1 MAVDDEP
8 DILKVV
14 SITLVMNGF
23 ETVTAA
29 SGQECLAMLE
39 KGVRPALILL
49 DLMMPGMDGFE
60 VCRKIRAVEKYR
72 DIKIVMLTAKAQNR
86 DAVDSYK
93 FGADGFITK
102 PFEPDKLISD
112 MKLFLGDLM

>member
-14 SITLVMNGF
+14 CATLVINGF
-23 ETVTAA
+23 DAVTAK

-39 KGVRPALILL
+39 SGIKPALILL
-49 DLMMPGMDGFE
+49 DIMMPGMDGFE
-60 VCRKIRAVEKYR
+60 VCRKIRAVERYR

-102 PFEPDKLISD
+102 PFDPDKLISD
-112 MKLFLGDLM
+112 LKLYLGDLL